1 MQAYPKPVKE
11 AKRVKPQKFSS
22 KVAKEIKERDGGC
35 IICRSESQ
43 LTAHHVYFHT
53 FERVRDGTQ
62 NNIDKGVTLCLDC
75 HTGFK
80 GVHNGNELIDEACHL
95 YLTYLY
101 QHV

>member
-11 AKRVKPQKFSS
+11 PKRVKPQKFSP
-22 KVAKEIKERDGGC
+22 KVAKEIKERDGCC

-62 NNIDKGVTLCLDC
+62 NNVDKGVTLCFAC
-75 HTGFK
+75 HRQLHDGDDF
-80 GVHNGNELIDEACHL
+80 HDELAHL
-95 YLTYLY
+95 YLLELY
-101 QHV
+101 K

>member
-43 LTAHHVYFHT
+43 LTAHHT
-53 FERVRDGTQ
+53 FWRSHERIYDETR
-62 NNIDKGVTLCLDC
+62 NNVEKGVTLWFQDHRELHD
-75 HTGFK
+75 
-80 GVHNGNELIDEACHL
+80 GNNFYDELAHIYLSNL
-95 YLTYLY
+95 YSN
-101 QHV
+101 V